1 MLKNL
6 MLKDFIDELGS
17 SSPAPGGGSA
27 AALGCALSSALA
39 SMVFNLT
46 VGKKSF
52 NEYDDD
58 TKIKIEDMLK
68 KTDKLKFDFL
78 EDMEKDSDAFLSLM
92 AAYKLPK
99 STEEEK
105 KSRKEKIVQ
114 GSEAALNVP
123 YKLAQNAFKVY
134 DYIMVAAEFG
144 NKNAVSD
151 AGTAALMLQS
161 SIESAILNVKINLH
175 GMSDENRK
183 NAIIEKCN
191 YIKNEGLKKRDKI
204 LSMVDSRM

>member
-46 VGKKSF
+46 IGKKSF

-68 KTDKLKFDFL
+68 ETSKLKFDFL
-78 EDMEKDSDAFLSLM
+78 DDMEKDSDAFLSLM
-92 AAYKLPK
+92 TAYKLPR
-99 STEEEK
+99 STGEEK
-105 KSRKEKIVQ
+105 
-114 GSEAALNVP
+114 
-123 YKLAQNAFKVY
+123 
-134 DYIMVAAEFG
+134 
-144 NKNAVSD
+144 
-151 AGTAALMLQS
+151 
-161 SIESAILNVKINLH
+161 
-175 GMSDENRK
+175 
-183 NAIIEKCN
+183 IEKRKDDTRFKGC
-191 YIKNEGLKKRDKI
+191 
-204 LSMVDSRM
+204 S